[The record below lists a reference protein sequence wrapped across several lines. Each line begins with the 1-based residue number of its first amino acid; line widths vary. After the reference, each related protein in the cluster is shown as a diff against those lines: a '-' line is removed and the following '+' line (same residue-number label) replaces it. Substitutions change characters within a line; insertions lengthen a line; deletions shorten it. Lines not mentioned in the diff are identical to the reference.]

1 MSIKDLENELNKLTN
16 PAKAKIYLRFFKT
29 GKGEYGEGDLFL
41 GLTVPQCRQVAKK
54 YLDLSLEEILILL
67 KNKYHE
73 FRWVANLILCW
84 AYEKGDL
91 KKKQEIVEFYLK
103 NLRYFNNWD
112 LVDGTAPVILG
123 DWLFDKDKKILYQ
136 LAKSKDLWE
145 RRIAIM
151 STFGF
156 IKKNHFEDTLK
167 IAEILL
173 NNDHDL
179 IHKAVG
185 WMLREVGKRDLVTEE
200 KFLKK
205 YFQKMPRTMLRYA
218 IEKFPE
224 VKRKTYL
231 KK

>member
-1 MSIKDLENELNKLTN
+1 MENELSSLAN

-54 YLDLSLEEILILL
+54 YLDLFLEEILILL

-73 FRWVANLILCW
+73 FRWVANLILCR

-145 RRIAIM
+145 KRIAVM

-156 IKKNHFEDTLK
+156 IKKNRFGDTLK

-173 NNDHDL
+173 NDDHDL